1 VGVIVSEA
9 AAVTA
14 FWVLIVEV
22 VIHREISYSQH
33 KKVIKDSMV
42 MVGGILIIMAA
53 ALASTNYFIDVDV
66 PMKIF
71 DFIQGFVSTKVV
83 FLILLNCLLFALGMI
98 LDIFSALVVVVP
110 LIMPVAKNYGIN
122 DVHLGIIFLAN
133 MQIGYL
139 TPPFGMG
146 LFISGYRFKKGIL
159 QTTAACLPFIA
170 MLIGSVLLI
179 TYWPDLSLF
188 LLRIMGRPY

>member
-1 VGVIVSEA
+1 
-9 AAVTA
+9 
-14 FWVLIVEV
+14 LIVEV
-22 VIHREISYSQH
+22 LIHREISYSQH

-71 DFIQGFVSTKVV
+71 DFMQSFVSSKVV

-110 LIMPVAKNYGIN
+110 LIMPVAKKYGIN

-146 LFISGYRFKKGIL
+146 LFISGYRFNKGIL
-159 QTTAACLPFIA
+159 QITVACLPFITI
-170 MLIGSVLLI
+170 LIGSVLLI